1 MNIRTTLGR
10 FVVFCAGLLLAFAA
24 HAQSLSATQITALR
38 AACFLDVTC
47 AAFISGANPVGLR
60 GYMNGGSG
68 TAVWRTDAPVTAL
81 LDAINWSLYTPSGS
95 VDDGTLGTQ
104 LTALQRGTQFLA
116 IQTKQINLQLMLQG
130 RTTLDCRPSTLRAG
144 LRDATIQV
152 PSGAGGA
159 LTSPGGA
166 SGVNILAGCQ
176 RTGTRAELMLAA
188 ALQGSDTTG
197 STTGRVMT
205 WEGQVSENESN
216 RLVFKD
222 DGTLWTP

>member
-1 MNIRTTLGR
+1 MRNILRR
-10 FVVFCAGLLLAFAA
+10 FVAFAAGLVLAAAA
-24 HAQSLSATQITALR
+24 HAQTLSATQVTALR

-60 GYMNGGSG
+60 GYLNGGSG
-68 TAVWRTDAPVTAL
+68 TAIWRTEAPVTTL
-81 LDAINWSLYTPSGS
+81 LDAVNWSLYTPSGG
-95 VDDGTLGTQ
+95 VDDTTLSTQ
-104 LTALQRGTQFLA
+104 LVANQRGAQLLA

-152 PSGAGGA
+152 PSGSAGA
-159 LTSPGGA
+159 FTAPGGA
-166 SGVNILAGCQ
+166 SGANILAACQ

-188 ALQGSDTTG
+188 GSQGSDTTG
-197 STTGRVMT
+197 STTGRVIT
-205 WEGQVSENESN
+205 WEGTVSENDSN

-222 DGTLWTP
+222 DGSLWTP